1 MNVIT
6 TPSPDFMLEEEI
18 TLFSDSVGKWID
30 EHAPPEKV
38 QQWIADSSVPRQLW
52 NDAGDA
58 GLLTLAGAPTSRQAI
73 SHWLT
78 GESKPDPR
86 RWATLLEVLEVD
98 ARDRS
103 RWLDALLLDHD
114 VREAGAT
121 DDDSDTAGA

>member
-1 MNVIT
+1 MFSI
-6 TPSPDFMLEEEI
+6 ML
-18 TLFSDSVGKWID
+18 
-30 EHAPPEKV
+30 
-38 QQWIADSSVPRQLW
+38 RQRLK
-52 NDAGDA
+52 DLDHTQHELA

-86 RWATLLEVLEVD
+86 RWATLLEVLAVD

>member
-1 MNVIT
+1 MFSI
-6 TPSPDFMLEEEI
+6 ML
-18 TLFSDSVGKWID
+18 
-30 EHAPPEKV
+30 
-38 QQWIADSSVPRQLW
+38 RQRLKAL
-52 NDAGDA
+52 DHTQHELA

-98 ARDRS
+98 SRERS

-114 VREAGAT
+114 VRETAA
-121 DDDSDTAGA
+121 DDSDTAGA

>member
-1 MNVIT
+1 
-6 TPSPDFMLEEEI
+6 MLSI
-18 TLFSDSVGKWID
+18 ML
-30 EHAPPEKV
+30 
-38 QQWIADSSVPRQLW
+38 RQRLK
-52 NDAGDA
+52 DLDHTQHELA

-98 ARDRS
+98 SRERS

-114 VREAGAT
+114 VRETAA
-121 DDDSDTAGA
+121 DDSDTAGA